1 MKEEIEEIS
10 KSIQIL
16 SLSIG
21 DKFNNIEL
29 TVLENEDKIEDLYQD
44 CEQKV
49 LVSFIIRNRQ

>member
-10 KSIQIL
+10 KSIQIM

-29 TVLENEDKIEDLYQD
+29 NVLENEDKIEDLYQD
-44 CEQKV
+44 FVQKV
-49 LVSFIIRNRQ
+49 NVNKYSL

>member
-44 CEQKV
+44 FEQKV